1 MVGSGILEKEMNCD
15 PNVEEV
21 SKNVGAND
29 ESIQRSQCNVST
41 PVTVNVVAD
50 NNGNVQST
58 NSLNSKASM
67 SGDVNKLLSYASMV
81 KSDDIPVSLEFIP
94 TLFTENGNEVVIF
107 DEEIVKQGS
116 ERWGLTVCGHFVGFD
131 MHISELRYN
140 IRRMWGKFGIVEI
153 DRWKNGWYMF
163 KFRDEIGMNAV
174 LEKGPWMVR
183 NKPLFVQKWN
193 SEIGMSKVEPK
204 KLPVWVKLNSVP
216 LEAWCV
222 KGISALA
229 SSLGKPILM
238 DTVTATMCH
247 KGIGNFGFAR
257 VLVEM
262 DAEKDLKDEIEIH
275 YVDKNNAVKGS
286 KKIRVDYDW
295 KPPICSHCKVFG
307 HHIRNCNKEGDMVKG
322 NDSVDRPEEDVIK
335 NGRNDISKPSTS
347 TEFSVQGRKKQWN
360 NNRNFG
366 NHAKQKDQG
375 HNQKY
380 NMEFRRKKSET
391 INNGK
396 NNDISIAAAVNVGK
410 NKWKVRENVVEEI
423 RSTANKYSALDSVN
437 D

>member
-1 MVGSGILEKEMNCD
+1 
-15 PNVEEV
+15 
-21 SKNVGAND
+21 
-29 ESIQRSQCNVST
+29 T

-116 ERWGLTVCGHFVGFD
+116 ERWCLTVCGHFVGFD

-204 KLPVWVKLNSVP
+204 KLPVWVKLKKWMLKRILKMKLKSIMWIRTMLLKEARK
-216 LEAWCV
+216 LELIMTGSLLFALTAKFLV
-222 KGISALA
+222 ITSGI
-229 SSLGKPILM
+229 
-238 DTVTATMCH
+238 
-247 KGIGNFGFAR
+247 
-257 VLVEM
+257 
-262 DAEKDLKDEIEIH
+262 
-275 YVDKNNAVKGS
+275 
-286 KKIRVDYDW
+286 
-295 KPPICSHCKVFG
+295 
-307 HHIRNCNKEGDMVKG
+307 
-322 NDSVDRPEEDVIK
+322 VIK
-335 NGRNDISKPSTS
+335 
-347 TEFSVQGRKKQWN
+347 
-360 NNRNFG
+360 
-366 NHAKQKDQG
+366 
-375 HNQKY
+375 
-380 NMEFRRKKSET
+380 
-391 INNGK
+391 
-396 NNDISIAAAVNVGK
+396 
-410 NKWKVRENVVEEI
+410 REI
-423 RSTANKYSALDSVN
+423 W
-437 D
+437 